1 MPPIKA
7 RAIAPPGEEPNAAN
21 FLSIKNMIPRKK
33 KPGRRPK
40 SRLVSRDGLTFTEDG
55 MRKLRIPNYISS
67 HLPSV
72 KRFSGG
78 GGGDYV
84 DLTDDTA
91 EIVLQVNRT
100 NVVKRETDISVLS
113 SRPGKS
119 RRRRT
124 ASGGVTAFPDSA
136 KYAIGKVCEHKFAS
150 MVFDL
155 AFAPGGALLISCDD
169 GVYMCAA
176 DFSSITKLDNV
187 LMGGG
192 IAFLSDGKMAVV
204 CRNQDTVNLFMSGG
218 TFLRSFV
225 AGHCP
230 LAIAVNSQDEIV
242 VTDVGPKCI
251 YVFGEN
257 GTRRQTLPLESSDG
271 GCKLKWPQYVAVD
284 SSDNIFVTD
293 THLQKVVQFDATGR
307 HMKSM
312 SLRTSGVN
320 TLLKPTGIC
329 IGSDNDFFIVDDSLR
344 TVEVFHDGET
354 FVQTLVHADQGA
366 VLRPKSLRV
375 SADGKHILIGGVFS
389 SVWLYK
395 FLPTVVSPPSPAVK
409 QEPVQV
415 KEELPDDDYNAITL
429 D

>member
-40 SRLVSRDGLTFTEDG
+40 SSLVSRGDGMTFGEDG

-72 KRFSGG
+72 KKFS

-91 EIVLQVNRT
+91 EIVLQLNRT
-100 NVVKRETDISVLS
+100 NVVKRETDINVMSP
-113 SRPGKS
+113 RPGKS

-124 ASGGVTAFPDSA
+124 ASGGIVCPDGA
-136 KYAIGKVCEHKFAS
+136 KYSIQKVCEHKFAT

-176 DFSSITKLDNV
+176 DFSSITKLENV

-192 IAFLSDGKMAVV
+192 IAFLSDGKFAVV

-251 YVFGEN
+251 YVYGEN
-257 GTRRQTLPLESSDG
+257 GTRRQTLPLDNSDG
-271 GCKLKWPQYVAVD
+271 GCCKLKWPQYVAVD
-284 SSDNIFVTD
+284 TSDNIFVTD

-307 HMKSM
+307 HMNSV
-312 SLRTSGVN
+312 SLCTSEVN

-329 IGSDNDFFIVDDSLR
+329 IGSDNDFFIVDDSLH
-344 TVEVFHDGET
+344 TVEVFHDGDT
-354 FVQTLVHADQGA
+354 FIQTLVHADQGA

-395 FLPTVVSPPSPAVK
+395 FLPTVVSPLSPAVK

-415 KEELPDDDYNAITL
+415 KEELPDDDYNTIML